1 MGIGHLFRSTALSKD
16 APWRFGEPLP
26 TRCTSLHLE
35 GLRPSDV
42 NPVTK
47 WTHPAGVHSQKVPTG
62 VGFTQTERRRR
73 RGLGKGRARQRFLF
87 REHEKVP
94 GTDGGGGWR
103 DATRVFN
110 AVEPRAFEQGKDGPY
125 YKLSTTFFF
134 FFFNLD
140 GKTKTKNYTHT
151 YTHKTKKTR
160 LDREHW
166 LLLYS
171 AILKADGFQHGAIT
185 CGINPYLCLTWSHKP
200 SGSGGDI

>member
-47 WTHPAGVHSQKVPTG
+47 WTHPAGVHSQEVPKESDSHRQKG
-62 VGFTQTERRRR
+62 DG
-73 RGLGKGRARQRFLF
+73 GGGWGRAGRGRDSFSGNMRKF
-87 REHEKVP
+87 RGQTV
-94 GTDGGGGWR
+94 GGGWR

-134 FFFNLD
+134 FFFN
-140 GKTKTKNYTHT
+140 
-151 YTHKTKKTR
+151 
-160 LDREHW
+160 
-166 LLLYS
+166 
-171 AILKADGFQHGAIT
+171 
-185 CGINPYLCLTWSHKP
+185 
-200 SGSGGDI
+200 

>member
-16 APWRFGEPLP
+16 APWRFGEPPP

-35 GLRPSDV
+35 GLRRSDV

-94 GTDGGGGWR
+94 GTDGGGGGGVMP
-103 DATRVFN
+103 RVSLMPSNRVRLNRVKTVHIISFLR
-110 AVEPRAFEQGKDGPY
+110 P
-125 YKLSTTFFF
+125 FFF
-134 FFFNLD
+134 FFLIETA
-140 GKTKTKNYTHT
+140 KQKQKITHT
-151 YTHKTKKTR
+151 HTHTKPKKQGWIGSTGFFYTQQ
-160 LDREHW
+160 
-166 LLLYS
+166 
-171 AILKADGFQHGAIT
+171 F
-185 CGINPYLCLTWSHKP
+185 
-200 SGSGGDI
+200 